1 MKIAALVMVAI
12 GLDATTGYLMAM
24 NRTGFIGLG
33 TMGYP
38 MALNLAKAGVDLIVW
53 NRTPKQ
59 FSHNNVRVAQSVSEV
74 FANSDIVFLMLSG
87 AKAID
92 QIVDA
97 VLPLLQQK
105 IVVNT
110 GTTTAAHSKILEKKI
125 ANAGG
130 FFVEAP
136 VSGSRKPAENAELIV
151 MTAGDP
157 GLIQRV
163 TPLLSCLGKKV
174 HYCGPIPNAL
184 YTKFAANIFMINA
197 VTGLAES
204 LSFARS
210 KGLNVRDFVSLLD
223 ISQMASDISRIKS
236 KKFVENDFSRQAAI
250 RDVLENCSLIVEEAA
265 VSGVSTPLM
274 NHCHALYNTAHA
286 AGLGDQDMIAV
297 TQIFNRH

>member
-12 GLDATTGYLMAM
+12 GL
-24 NRTGFIGLG
+24 
-33 TMGYP
+33 
-38 MALNLAKAGVDLIVW
+38 
-53 NRTPKQ
+53 
-59 FSHNNVRVAQSVSEV
+59 
-74 FANSDIVFLMLSG
+74 G
-87 AKAID
+87 A
-92 QIVDA
+92 
-97 VLPLLQQK
+97 
-105 IVVNT
+105 
-110 GTTTAAHSKILEKKI
+110 TTAAHSKILEKKI

-163 TPLLSCLGKKV
+163 T
-174 HYCGPIPNAL
+174 
-184 YTKFAANIFMINA
+184 
-197 VTGLAES
+197 

-265 VSGVSTPLM
+265 ASGVSTPLM